1 MAYTPINWQT
11 GDTITAEKMNKMDNG
26 WGVGSTQ
33 LFSETVTTT
42 DIGGVNG
49 GVLSYSTLI
58 DSASIVVTF
67 NGTDYTCSRT
77 EVFGEYFYGGFTEQG
92 PDFSEY
98 PFALESRSQE
108 NTLYTQSAGSY
119 TVSATVISVEISE
132 NFSNAV
138 NQCVD
143 NSTLPLLCVSGTTT
157 ESEIL
162 TALSAKRLLYF
173 YVMGDMFLIKN
184 YSSAVSSF
192 GTIPTDNTLVAEIN
206 DGVFNAYYNS

>member
-26 WGVGSTQ
+26 WGVQETQ

-42 DIGGVNG
+42 DLGGVNG
-49 GVLSYSTLI
+49 GALSYSTLI

-67 NGTDYTCSRT
+67 NGTDYTCPRIEFYGT
-77 EVFGEYFYGGFTEQG
+77 YYYGGFTEQG
-92 PDFSEY
+92 PDFSIC
-98 PFALESRSQE
+98 PFALESSPQG

-119 TVSATVISVEISE
+119 TVSATANSVEISE

-143 NSTLPLLCVSGTTT
+143 TSALPMLCVSGETT

-173 YVMGDMFLIKN
+173 YVMGDLFIIQN
-184 YSSAVSSF
+184 YSSAVNSF
-192 GTIPTDNTLVAEIN
+192 GTIPTSNILVTEIN
-206 DGVFNAYYNS
+206 DGVFNAYYN